1 MLFSSQD
8 DKVIR
13 KCLRASSSTNNELN
27 HTKKIGTSH
36 NSMKQLPGFS
46 KQLVG
51 KEFEK
56 DLLFKI
62 KPKKIFID
70 KEQVFQENLE
80 LKLKVHSLSEETLKL
95 RTKIMQI
102 ENELSR
108 KEDQYH

>member
-1 MLFSSQD
+1 
-8 DKVIR
+8 
-13 KCLRASSSTNNELN
+13 
-27 HTKKIGTSH
+27 
-36 NSMKQLPGFS
+36 MKQLPGFS